1 MKQANFSTLLSQPM
15 TWTTL
20 SKTYKDRFL
29 TMYMWLN
36 DVDRM
41 DKLNE
46 QPKNDLNSSIASKAK
61 TLTMGKA
68 LFSCVFVSTRLE
80 IHRKKEL
87 IYRFL

>member
-1 MKQANFSTLLSQPM
+1 MKQANFSTLLSQPL

-29 TMYMWLN
+29 TMHMWLN

-46 QPKNDLNSSIASKAK
+46 QPKNELSVSCLVPKAK
-61 TLTMGKA
+61 TITMGG
-68 LFSCVFVSTRLE
+68 
-80 IHRKKEL
+80 
-87 IYRFL
+87 